1 MQKNEAII
9 TRFYEAFQQRNSSEM
24 NACYAEN
31 IAFSDPVFGLIYGD
45 DVRGMWDMLCKN
57 GKDLQL
63 SFGNIQ
69 LLDDEYSTCE
79 WIAQYTFSQTG
90 RRVVNKIRAH
100 MRIENGKITE
110 HSDAFDIY
118 GWSRQALGWKG
129 WLFGWTAWFQ
139 KKLQQKSRI
148 ALNNFMEKNRSAL

>member
-1 MQKNEAII
+1 MHKNEEII
-9 TRFYEAFQQRNSSEM
+9 TKFYEAFQQRNSAGM

-31 IAFSDPVFGLIYGD
+31 IAFSDPVFGLLYGNE
-45 DVRGMWDMLCKN
+45 VRGMWEMLCKN

-69 LLDDEYSTCE
+69 LLDEEYATCD

-90 RRVVNKIRAH
+90 RRVVNKIKAH
-100 MRIENGKITE
+100 LRFENGIITE
-110 HSDAFDIY
+110 HSDTFDIY
-118 GWSRQALGWKG
+118 GWSRQALGWNG

-139 KKLQQKSRI
+139 KKLQQKTKG
-148 ALNNFMEKNRSAL
+148 ALERYMEKN

>member
-1 MQKNEAII
+1 MKENEAII
-9 TRFYEAFQQRNSSEM
+9 SRFYVAFQQRNSHEM

-31 IAFSDPVFGLIYGD
+31 IAFSDPVFGLLYGD
-45 DVRGMWDMLCKN
+45 EVRGMWEMLCKN

-69 LLDDEYSTCE
+69 LLDEQYATCE

-90 RRVVNKIRAH
+90 RRVVNKIKAH
-100 MRIENGKITE
+100 MRIENGIITE

-118 GWSRQALGWKG
+118 RWSRQALGWKG

-139 KKLQQKSRI
+139 KKLQQKTRF
-148 ALNNFMEKNRSAL
+148 ALETFMEKN

>member
-1 MQKNEAII
+1 MQNNEAII
-9 TRFYEAFQQRNSSEM
+9 TRFYEAFQKRNSAAM

-31 IAFSDPVFGLIYGD
+31 IAFSDPVFGLMYGD
-45 DVRGMWDMLCKN
+45 DVRAMWEMLCKN

-69 LLDDEYSTCE
+69 LLDEEYATCE

-90 RRVVNKIRAH
+90 RRVVNKIKAH
-100 MRIENGKITE
+100 MRIENGIITE

-139 KKLQQKSRI
+139 KKLQQKTRI
-148 ALNNFMEKNRSAL
+148 ALKGFMEKK

>member
-1 MQKNEAII
+1 MQNNEAII
-9 TRFYEAFQQRNSSEM
+9 TRFYEAFQKRNSAAM
-24 NACYAEN
+24 NACYIEN
-31 IAFSDPVFGLIYGD
+31 IAFSDPVFGLMYGD

-69 LLDDEYSTCE
+69 LLDEEYATCE

-90 RRVVNKIRAH
+90 RRVVNKIKAH
-100 MRIENGKITE
+100 MRIENGVITE

-139 KKLQQKSRI
+139 KKLQQKTRI
-148 ALNNFMEKNRSAL
+148 ALKNFMEKK